1 MIPHEFRFDC
11 SRIIPSQR
19 AITLVLATI
28 LFYGLAAPSHAVVR
42 GKPVHGLAL
51 YGEPK
56 YGPDFEHFEY
66 VNPDAPKGGTITRGL
81 IGTFDSF
88 NAFSFKGTPPHPAI
102 LQYMANGS
110 FFYFNEPLM
119 ARGADEPMAL
129 YCLLCKTVELAEDN
143 SWIEYVMRPEAR
155 FHDGTPVT
163 ADDVL
168 FSFNILMEKGHPRY
182 KFYWGDVDRVEKT
195 AEGHVRFYFKTTLNN
210 ELPLLIGELPV
221 LSKAFWETRDIETA
235 TLEIPIASGPYRI
248 GNFEPGRFFTFERD
262 PNYWGKDLPVTRGS
276 ANFDEMRFDY
286 YRDDD
291 VSFQAFMAGEFDI
304 RGESNSTRWATGYDQ
319 GLIDS
324 GALIKEAFTDDQP
337 NTIHPFVMN
346 IRRAKFSDARVRQA
360 LALAFDF
367 DGTNRTVAHGLMAP
381 FLSFYQGAE
390 LASSGLPEG
399 EELEILERFRDQI
412 PDEVFTTAF
421 TPPRNNSDNA
431 LRDNL
436 LAAQELLAS
445 SGWTIRDGVLTNET
459 TNEVFE
465 FEFLLR
471 LPIYERWV
479 GPYLKNLER
488 LGIKGVMRT
497 VDPTQYLN
505 RMDEFD
511 FDMTV
516 GARPLWGG
524 QSNSPGNEQREMWGS
539 TAADQSGSQ
548 NWIGIKNPA
557 IDAIIEELIKAPTRE
572 SLVAHTN
579 ALDRVLLWNHY
590 VVPAYVVPEIWW
602 AYWNKL
608 GRPEYTPASGPQPA
622 VWWFDEAKGAKL
634 VGLQSN
640 KMSATPDDGEGQATG
655 LLVFTLG
662 AIVAVLAFLRYR
674 RRRA

>member
-1 MIPHEFRFDC
+1 MSDGSFDLGQVALKQPF
-11 SRIIPSQR
+11 IGI
-19 AITLVLATI
+19 LVGALLLCNIST
-28 LFYGLAAPSHAVVR
+28 PSHAIVR

-66 VNPDAPKGGTITRGL
+66 VNPTAPKEGTLTRGL

-88 NAFSFKGTPPHPAI
+88 NAFSFKGTPPPPAF
-102 LQYMANGS
+102 LQFMANGS

-119 ARGADEPMAL
+119 SRGADEPMAL
-129 YCLLCKTVELAEDN
+129 YCLICKTVEVAEDN
-143 SWIEYVMRPEAR
+143 SWIEYTIRPEAR

-163 ADDVL
+163 ADDVV
-168 FSFNILMEKGHPRY
+168 FSFNILMSKGHPRY
-182 KFYWGDVDRVEKT
+182 KFYWGDVDHVEKLG
-195 AEGHVRFYFKTTLNN
+195 ESRVRFNFKTTQNT
-210 ELPLLIGELPV
+210 ELPMLVGELPV
-221 LSKAFWETRDIETA
+221 LNKIFWEAHDLATA

-248 GNFEPGRFFTFERD
+248 DQFEPGRFFTFKRD

-286 YRDDD
+286 YRDSD
-291 VSFQAFMAGEFDI
+291 VSFQAFMGGAFDI
-304 RGESNSTRWATGYDQ
+304 RGEGNSTRWATGYDQ

-337 NTIHPFVMN
+337 DTIHPFVIN
-346 IRRAKFSDARVRQA
+346 LRRDIFTDIQVREA
-360 LALAFDF
+360 LALALDF
-367 DGTNRTVAHGLMAP
+367 DGTNRTVAHGLMEP
-381 FLSFYQGAE
+381 FRSFYQGAD

-399 EELEILERFRDQI
+399 EELEILERYRGQI

-421 TPPRNNSDNA
+421 EPPRNDTDGA

-436 LAAQELLAS
+436 LKAQDLLANA
-445 SGWTIRDGVLTNET
+445 GWKIQNGVLANEQSG
-459 TNEVFE
+459 EPFE

-488 LGIKGVMRT
+488 LGIKGVMRM

-511 FDMTV
+511 FDMAI

-524 QSNSPGNEQREMWGS
+524 QSNSPGNEQREMWS
-539 TAADQSGSQ
+539 SDAADRSGSE
-548 NWIGIKNPA
+548 NWIGIKDPA
-557 IDAIIEELIKAPTRE
+557 IDAIIEDLIKAPTRE
-572 SLVAHTN
+572 SLVAHTH
-579 ALDRVLLWNHY
+579 ALDRILLWNHF
-590 VVPAYVVPEIWW
+590 VIPAYVEPNIWW

-622 VWWFDEAKGAKL
+622 VWWFDEAKAENLANLRDVSSSAVTNGSASGLNSLLIFALVAVGA
-634 VGLQSN
+634 VI
-640 KMSATPDDGEGQATG
+640 
-655 LLVFTLG
+655 
-662 AIVAVLAFLRYR
+662 AIVVFR
-674 RRRA
+674 RRRT